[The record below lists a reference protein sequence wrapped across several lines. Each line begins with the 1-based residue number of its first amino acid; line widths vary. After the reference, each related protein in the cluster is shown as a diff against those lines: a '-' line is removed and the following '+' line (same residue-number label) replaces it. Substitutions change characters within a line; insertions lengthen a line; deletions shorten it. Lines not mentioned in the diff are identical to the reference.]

1 MQAEDEEDNTEGPK
15 SSIKIAQIQSS
26 FDLTDIVIARET
38 A

>member
-15 SSIKIAQIQSS
+15 SWIKIAQIQSS
-26 FDLTDIVIARET
+26 FDIKNIVIARET